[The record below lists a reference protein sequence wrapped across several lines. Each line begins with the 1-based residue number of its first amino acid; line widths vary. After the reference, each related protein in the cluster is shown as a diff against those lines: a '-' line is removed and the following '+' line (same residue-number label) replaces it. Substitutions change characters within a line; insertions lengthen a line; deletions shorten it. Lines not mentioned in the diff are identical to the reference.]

1 MDRVMTSLRHRQYN
15 GEGTIWKYMV
25 VSFLGHLLV
34 MGFFLY
40 WPTQKGERIYIP
52 EVINVR
58 MVTLPEPKA
67 GPPQPKPKTVSR
79 KPRPDVAKP
88 QIKPDAVGLGKK
100 KVKPVKTKTKVSLK
114 HKTFK
119 SKKVLR
125 NAIRELERKVETAP
139 PEPLAETLK
148 RLKEKV
154 ASEKAP
160 PRQTEV
166 RVGEKRGVNTTSFGI
181 GKGKGKTVS
190 DLLTIYRVEIAY
202 QVQKHWAFS
211 PELAGAS
218 GNLTTGVIFKVLPDG
233 EITDIIITDHSGN
246 AYLDES
252 ARKAILKSSPVS
264 PHPAGLNM
272 PYVTVGLRFTPEG
285 VR

>member
-1 MDRVMTSLRHRQYN
+1 MTDCPMTLQRRTYHAEESKL
-15 GEGTIWKYMV
+15 WKYMA
-25 VSFLGHLLV
+25 VSFLGHLLI
-34 MGFFLY
+34 MGVFLY
-40 WPTQKGERIYIP
+40 WPSQKNERIYIP

-58 MVTLPEPKA
+58 MVTLPKPAAGNSRPKAKLVQRKSRPAAPKPKA
-67 GPPQPKPKTVSR
+67 G
-79 KPRPDVAKP
+79 
-88 QIKPDAVGLGKK
+88 PDAVGLGKK
-100 KVKPVKTKTKVSLK
+100 KVKSKKHVTKASLK

-125 NAIRELERKVETAP
+125 NAIKELERRVETAP

-148 RLKEKV
+148 RLRQKV

-160 PRQTEV
+160 PETEV
-166 RVGEKRGVNTTSFGI
+166 EVGTKAGLNTKALGR
-181 GKGKGKTVS
+181 GKGKAVS

-264 PHPAGLNM
+264 PHPKGLNL